1 MYKFHKLLSTLFIL
15 SLRIAF
21 RFLTNMTQ
29 KNENLKARGHKYAT
43 NTSTCIRK
51 TSTKCL

>member
-21 RFLTNMTQ
+21 RFLTNMKQ

-43 NTSTCIRK
+43 NTSIRK